1 MAGGAA
7 RRGLEA
13 KARAYRG
20 AIQGAPLRLAKDPI
34 LAAMPPSASSHAM
47 EPSAAARPSFTTA
60 GFRRG
65 YALAQP
71 MAIGVFAYAV
81 TFGLLASDAG
91 LSALE
96 AVFMSALV
104 YSGTAQVATVGALGS
119 GIAAIIAGV
128 VTVVMLN
135 ARYMLYGAALRPWLG
150 QATATHAY
158 ASLYFLGDGNWI
170 LSMKAHA
177 DGESDAAF
185 VLGSGLAM
193 FLPWV
198 GGTLLGCLAGGWMAN
213 PKLLALDFLLTA
225 FCAAMAA
232 GLFKSRSDLG
242 PAAAAL
248 AVALLVNAVAPSG
261 WTIVLAGLTG
271 AAVAYWR
278 HVPGGSEP
286 ESGEPGIGEPG
297 NGA

>member
-1 MAGGAA
+1 MA
-7 RRGLEA
+7 
-13 KARAYRG
+13 
-20 AIQGAPLRLAKDPI
+20 D
-34 LAAMPPSASSHAM
+34 AAMAQLP
-47 EPSAAARPSFTTA
+47 FTA
-60 GFRRG
+60 EGFRRG

-96 AVFMSALV
+96 AMFMSALV

-119 GIAAIIAGV
+119 GFAAIVAGV
-128 VTVVMLN
+128 VTVIMLN

-150 QATATHAY
+150 QASATQAY
-158 ASLYFLGDGNWI
+158 SSLYFLGDGNWI

-177 DGESDAAF
+177 EGESDAAF

-198 GGTLLGCLAGGWMAN
+198 GGTLLGSLAGGWMAN

-225 FCAAMAA
+225 FCAAMAV
-232 GLFKSRSDLG
+232 GLFKSRADLW
-242 PAAAAL
+242 PAASAL
-248 AVALLVNAVAPSG
+248 AVALLAHAVAPSG

-278 HVPGGSEP
+278 HAPGDDLAETS
-286 ESGEPGIGEPG
+286 
-297 NGA
+297 A

>member
-1 MAGGAA
+1 MAETA
-7 RRGLEA
+7 
-13 KARAYRG
+13 
-20 AIQGAPLRLAKDPI
+20 
-34 LAAMPPSASSHAM
+34 
-47 EPSAAARPSFTTA
+47 FTAA

-65 YALAQP
+65 YANAQP

-91 LSALE
+91 LSVLE
-96 AVFMSALV
+96 AMVMSALV
-104 YSGTAQVATVGALGS
+104 YSGSAQVATVGALTPG
-119 GIAAIIAGV
+119 AAIVAGV

-150 QATATHAY
+150 QASVRDAY
-158 ASLYFLGDGNWI
+158 SSLYFLGDGNWI

-177 DGESDAAF
+177 DGEGDAAF
-185 VLGSGLAM
+185 VLGSGVAM

-198 GGTLLGCLAGGWMAN
+198 GGTLLGSIAGGWMAN

-225 FCAAMAA
+225 FCAAMAV
-232 GLFKSRSDLG
+232 GLFKSRGDFW
-242 PAAAAL
+242 PAAVAL
-248 AVALLVNAVAPSG
+248 AVAFAANAVAPSG

-278 HVPGGSEP
+278 HEDRGSSEDQGTP
-286 ESGEPGIGEPG
+286 
-297 NGA
+297 A